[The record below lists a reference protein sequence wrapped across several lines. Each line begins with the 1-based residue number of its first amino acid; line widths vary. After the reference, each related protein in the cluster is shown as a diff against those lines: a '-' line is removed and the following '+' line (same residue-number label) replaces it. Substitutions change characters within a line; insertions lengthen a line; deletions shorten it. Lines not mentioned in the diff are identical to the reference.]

1 MLARLQSI
9 DRKLP
14 LLMSALV
21 VATVGIFAWTAYAR
35 FTDTLYSAA
44 GRHLENGSDLIA
56 NAIATGIPRLRQ
68 QLTTIS
74 AKPSL
79 VHFLQTG
86 EGRDAAVEAFRIAP
100 SPSDSSR
107 LRTQL
112 LDIKGAIVLDQAW
125 KPRVAWADWGSR
137 MVKAANGRPLQFA
150 LSPIV
155 DAGSGPEFL
164 AISPVYEP
172 LPGANTVPIGYV
184 LEIRKIAGRGQQTI
198 ERLLGRGVTML
209 IGKQDEG
216 VWTDMAASVAGP
228 PPGIVAGKPIRFN
241 TSARGPGVGF
251 GRRIPGTPW
260 MIWMQQSS
268 AQVLAPLTDFLWAIA
283 VTGTAITLAGAF
295 LVWMFTRNMTRR
307 ITRLTDQAEMIETES
322 GGGQPATAD
331 DRDEIDRLC
340 DAFGRMAARIDAHT
354 EMEAHY
360 RHSQKVDAVG
370 RLAAGVAHDFNN
382 ILMAIHSF
390 AQFQLEELP
399 IESPLR
405 ENAEQIYKA
414 SSRGKELTKQLLAFT
429 RKKDPERTAVDLAR
443 IAKSMSSMLR
453 RLIPK
458 TVNFEVRAASDLWPV
473 AADESHIEQVMV
485 NLAVNAKDAMPSG
498 GDLRLSLSNE
508 SLSGG
513 IRINGREVPAGH
525 YVVMRVS
532 DTGHGMSHETRS
544 RIFEPFFT
552 TKSEGKGTGLG
563 LSTVYGIVDHW
574 GGYITVESAVGKGS
588 TFSVYFPRSLSIQS
602 AEAEAQSEA
611 ANRVA

>member
-35 FTDTLYSAA
+35 FTDTLYKAA
-44 GRHLENGSDLIA
+44 GRQLENGSDLVA
-56 NAIATGIPRLRQ
+56 NLIATSIPRLRL
-68 QLTTIS
+68 QLTTI
-74 AKPSL
+74 AANPPL

-86 EGRDAAVEAFRIAP
+86 EGRDAALNAFRIAP
-100 SPSDSSR
+100 SPADSNR

-112 LDIKGAIVLDQAW
+112 LDIKGRTVLDQAW
-125 KPRVAWADWGSR
+125 QPRVAWADWGSR
-137 MVKAANGRPLQFA
+137 MVKEANGQPLQFA

-155 DAGSGPEFL
+155 DAGSGPEYL
-164 AISPVYEP
+164 AIAPVYEA
-172 LPGANTVPIGYV
+172 LPGANRVPVGYV
-184 LEIRKIAGRGQQTI
+184 LEIRKMAGRGQQTI

-209 IGKQDEG
+209 IGEQGKG
-216 VWTDMAASVAGP
+216 VWTDMAATVPGP
-228 PPGIVAGKPIRFN
+228 PDRARVGEPIQFN
-241 TSARGPGVGF
+241 SSARGPGIGVG
-251 GRRIPGTPW
+251 RSIPGTPW

-268 AQVLAPLTDFLWAIA
+268 AQVLAPLTDFLWATA
-283 VTGTAITLAGAF
+283 LNGAAITLAGVL
-295 LVWMFTRNMTRR
+295 LVWMFARRMTGR
-307 ITRLTDQAEMIETES
+307 ITRLTDQVESIETEA
-322 GGGQPATAD
+322 GGAPPPPAP

-340 DAFGRMAARIDAHT
+340 DAFVRMSARIDAHA
-354 EMEAHY
+354 EMELHY

-399 IESPLR
+399 VDSPLR

-414 SSRGKELTKQLLAFT
+414 STRGKELTKQLLAFT
-429 RKKDPERTAVDLAR
+429 RKKDPERTAVDLAG
-443 IAKSMSSMLR
+443 IAKSMSGMLR

-458 TVNFEVRAASDLWPV
+458 TVNFEVNSASDLWPV

-485 NLAVNAKDAMPSG
+485 NLAVNARDAMPRG

-508 SLSGG
+508 SLSTG
-513 IRINGREVPAGH
+513 IRVNGRQVPAGH
-525 YVVMRVS
+525 YVVLRVS
-532 DTGHGMSHETRS
+532 DTGQGMSPAIRS

-552 TKSEGKGTGLG
+552 TKSEGAGTGLG
-563 LSTVYGIVDHW
+563 LSTVFGIVDHW
-574 GGYITVESAVGKGS
+574 GGYITVESAVGRGT
-588 TFSVYFPRSLSIQS
+588 TFSVYFPRSLSVH
-602 AEAEAQSEA
+602 SEESVTSEE